1 MNPIIIC
8 SDSKVLNK
16 VSEISDR
23 CQTPQCEGEKQP
35 LIVQIC
41 ENDGI
46 DKETDHTMFEV
57 PLKRRNSDCTGDL
70 RPIKRTDV
78 GECEN

>member
-1 MNPIIIC
+1 
-8 SDSKVLNK
+8 
-16 VSEISDR
+16 
-23 CQTPQCEGEKQP
+23 
-35 LIVQIC
+35 VQIC

-57 PLKRRNSDCTGDL
+57 PLKRRKSDCTGDL

-78 GECEN
+78 GECENQTDTENQIVASLFHRVNA